1 MSGWYAYS
9 LENMVFSHKLSIFFL
24 PPNHIFKVIIERIDK
39 DRQQKVIN
47 FPDLISVLTLSR
59 DGHKLIIG
67 SSCYNTENTANI
79 YIMDC
84 TSYVVMKT
92 LSFHTRGVQQLTL
105 TNDGKYLIS
114 VGNFREST
122 VAVWD
127 FNSGKLLASSYTL
140 DKINDVKVSSS
151 VYMSDRVFEFSTVG
165 RDQVQFWAL
174 VKDFKNEYRL
184 EYYDVFVKK
193 L

>member
-1 MSGWYAYS
+1 M
-9 LENMVFSHKLSIFFL
+9 
-24 PPNHIFKVIIERIDK
+24 IIERIDK
-39 DRQQKVIN
+39 ERQQKVIN

-59 DGHKLIIG
+59 DGHKLVIG
-67 SSCYNTENTANI
+67 SSCQNSEKIASI
-79 YIMDC
+79 YVMDC
-84 TSYVVMKT
+84 TSYVVIKT
-92 LSFHTRGVQQLTL
+92 LSFHTRGVQQLAF

-114 VGNFREST
+114 IGNFREST
-122 VAVWD
+122 VAVWE

-151 VYMSDRVFEFSTVG
+151 CYMSDRTFEFCTVG

-174 VKDFKNEYRL
+174 VKDYRNEFRL

-193 L
+193 VIF